1 MKEGTEYYNGLSG
14 MLHYWKKVLR
24 HRLNKALGTGF
35 SNRYPETE
43 TKRSWL

>member
-43 TKRSWL
+43 TKDFWL